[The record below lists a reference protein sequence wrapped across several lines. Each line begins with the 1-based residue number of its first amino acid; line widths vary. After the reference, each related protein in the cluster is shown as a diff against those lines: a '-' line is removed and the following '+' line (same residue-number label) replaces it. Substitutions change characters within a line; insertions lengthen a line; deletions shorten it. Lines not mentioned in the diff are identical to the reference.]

1 MPLTQSHN
9 ATNAIAPM
17 EPERE
22 ASPAPFAIEMDRV
35 SFAYGGDTVVEDVT
49 LRIERGD
56 FAVILGPNGSGKT
69 TLIKLALGLIKP
81 QSGSVRLL
89 GADPAR
95 FADWRRVGYVPQ
107 VANGVHAAFPATVGE
122 IVSHGRYAGFAPL
135 AFWRG
140 DKGADVDRA
149 LEIAGVSH
157 LRRRRIGD
165 LSAGQQ
171 QRALIARALVRSP
184 ELLALDEPIAGV
196 DAHGE
201 EQMYAVLRDLNA
213 HGVTALM
220 VSHDIGAVMRE
231 AKTVACVNRS
241 LVCHC
246 PPRDL
251 TQAELARLYGFPV
264 EALLHDACDE
274 NRQGALAAERR

>member
-1 MPLTQSHN
+1 MPLTQSR
-9 ATNAIAPM
+9 NAIQPL
-17 EPERE
+17 ERG
-22 ASPAPFAIEMDRV
+22 ASVAPFALEMDGV
-35 SFAYGGDTVVEDVT
+35 SFAYGGDPVVEDVT

-89 GADPAR
+89 GADTAR
-95 FADWRRVGYVPQ
+95 FTDWRRVGYVPQ
-107 VANGVHAAFPATVGE
+107 VASGVHAAFPATVGE
-122 IVSHGRYAGFAPL
+122 IVAHGRYAGFAPL

-201 EQMYAVLRDLNA
+201 EQMYAVLRDLNE

-264 EALLHDACDE
+264 ETLLHDACH
-274 NRQGALAAERR
+274 NC